1 MGFELKTNKD
11 VWAGIL
17 IWISEQGGA
26 VGFGSDNMSRGRGR
40 RAPLVALVCGVV
52 ALAAAGVGGCSQ
64 PATRNLVT
72 GQPFPDITLTHLD
85 GTPRSMNAYRGK
97 LVIFNVWA
105 TWCGPC
111 RRELPSLERLSKVLD
126 PKRFAV
132 VAMSVDTDPVPVREY
147 LLDKGIT
154 LTSYI
159 DKGAR
164 IAEDVFGVRGFPDT
178 FIIGPDGRLLAQVFG
193 DRKWDDPEVIEI
205 LRSAHPGE
213 RLAI

>member
-1 MGFELKTNKD
+1 MQER
-11 VWAGIL
+11 
-17 IWISEQGGA
+17 GGA
-26 VGFGSDNMSRGRGR
+26 VACGSDTAKRGRIR
-40 RAPLVALVCGVV
+40 RAPVVALVCGVL

-64 PATRNLVT
+64 PVTKHLIT
-72 GQPFPDITLTHLD
+72 GQPFPAITLTHLD
-85 GTPRSMNAYRGK
+85 GTPRSMDAYRGK

-111 RRELPSLERLSKVLD
+111 RRELPSLEHLSKVLD
-126 PKRFAV
+126 PARFAV
-132 VAMSVDTDPVPVREY
+132 VAMSVDSDPVSVREY

-193 DRKWDDPEVIEI
+193 DRTWDDPAVIAA
-205 LRSAHPGE
+205 LRAANAGKRFS
-213 RLAI
+213 I

>member
-1 MGFELKTNKD
+1 M
-11 VWAGIL
+11 
-17 IWISEQGGA
+17 
-26 VGFGSDNMSRGRGR
+26 GFGSDTVSR
-40 RAPLVALVCGVV
+40 RAERRVPLVAMVCGVL

-64 PATRNLVT
+64 PATKKLVT
-72 GQPFPDITLTHLD
+72 GRPFPDITLTHLD
-85 GTPRSMNAYRGK
+85 GTTRSMGAYRGK

-111 RRELPSLERLSKVLD
+111 RRELPSLDHLSKILD
-126 PKRFAV
+126 PARFAV
-132 VAMSVDTDPVPVREY
+132 VAMSVDTDPVPVHEY
-147 LLDKGIT
+147 LLDKGIS

-193 DRKWDDPEVIEI
+193 DRKWDDPQVIEA
-205 LRSAHPGE
+205 LRAALTGK
-213 RLAI
+213 RLSI